1 LHISKERSECLI
13 ARGKSRA
20 WSAGF
25 PSGALL
31 KEYNQFVH
39 FGRPPGTIRHGQI
52 VADGAVKIGVAV
64 RARVSKNLD
73 RARIANVLQVRAA
86 DARTL

>member
-1 LHISKERSECLI
+1 LHISRERSECLI

-20 WSAGF
+20 WSGEF
-25 PSGALL
+25 PFGALL

-52 VADGAVKIGVAV
+52 VAAGEVKIGVAV
-64 RARVSKNLD
+64 RARVSIDLD
-73 RARIANVLQVRAA
+73 RARIANILQARAA
-86 DARTL
+86 DARTP